1 MVAVV
6 VVLDGPAE
14 VSSQSHLPESV
25 TGSPPASQHPRA
37 LLPFTSGRREAGPA
51 RVDTSGASND
61 ISVVWS
67 PGKVVQS
74 SGTAAKQEHK
84 DNSQSLGSP
93 GKIIQGAFGAQNI
106 GEKNNEM
113 GARKFE
119 QVISETS
126 VRVSGQANSIH
137 HRQTNDLS
145 KSSTSGDKVKGSVA
159 TGSGQMN
166 IGASKQ
172 QSGAGVRSSEQ
183 ANKRASIR
191 STEQTSNRA
200 NAHSS
205 EQARKRASVR
215 SSEQSSNKASIRS
228 TETQESR
235 GSRRTS
241 QNQLHRQTSKNS
253 DRS

>member
-1 MVAVV
+1 MLRYWTDQQKSVV
-6 VVLDGPAE
+6 SPT
-14 VSSQSHLPESV
+14 SQNPSLVHPLPPSI
-25 TGSPPASQHPRA
+25 PRA
-37 LLPFTSGRREAGPA
+37 LLPFTSSRREAGPA

-74 SGTAAKQEHK
+74 SGTAAKQEHN

-106 GEKNNEM
+106 SEKNNEM

-126 VRVSGQANSIH
+126 VRVSGQANNIH

-166 IGASKQ
+166 IGAGLNKH
-172 QSGAGVRSSEQ
+172 QSGTVRSSEQ

-191 STEQTSNRA
+191 STELASNRA

-205 EQARKRASVR
+205 EQARKRASIR
-215 SSEQSSNKASIRS
+215 SSEQASNKASIRS

-241 QNQLHRQTSKNS
+241 QNQLQRQTSRTS